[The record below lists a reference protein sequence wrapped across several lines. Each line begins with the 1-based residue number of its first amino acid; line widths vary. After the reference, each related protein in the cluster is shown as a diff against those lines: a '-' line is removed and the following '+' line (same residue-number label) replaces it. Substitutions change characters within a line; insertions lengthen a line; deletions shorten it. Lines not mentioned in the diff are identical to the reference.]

1 MIYVYF
7 VLLGLLLLYLGHN
20 KVKIG
25 SYSRHVTGNGF
36 VIESKIA
43 DLLAALLGVMTV
55 SAVFFAIYIHYSLLF
70 LYSVDKD
77 GNSRELSNLY
87 FIKVCQWLKLQ
98 LLTTLNYSVKLPCDF
113 VNFFNQPFSKMNGW
127 QIFHRY
133 SIFS

>member
-1 MIYVYF
+1 MYFICLINSIRFSISNNFCDICDF

-36 VIESKIA
+36 VIESKMA

-55 SAVFFAIYIHYSLLF
+55 SAVFFCYLYPLLSF
-70 LYSVDKD
+70 IFVFGGQD

-98 LLTTLNYSVKLPCDF
+98 LLTTLNYSVKLPWDF
-113 VNFFNQPFSKMNGW
+113 VN
-127 QIFHRY
+127 IF
-133 SIFS
+133 

>member
-36 VIESKIA
+36 VIESKMA

-98 LLTTLNYSVKLPCDF
+98 LLTTLNYSVKLPWDF
-113 VNFFNQPFSKMNGW
+113 VN
-127 QIFHRY
+127 IFK
-133 SIFS
+133 STIFKNEWMADIS

>member
-1 MIYVYF
+1 MYF

-36 VIESKIA
+36 VIESKMA

-55 SAVFFAIYIHYSLLF
+55 SAGFFAIYIHYSLLF

-98 LLTTLNYSVKLPCDF
+98 LLTTLNYSVKLPWDF
-113 VNFFNQPFSKMNGW
+113 VN
-127 QIFHRY
+127 IF
-133 SIFS
+133 

>member
-1 MIYVYF
+1 MYFICLINSIRFSISNNFCDICDF

-36 VIESKIA
+36 VIESKMA
-43 DLLAALLGVMTV
+43 YLLAALLGVMTV

-98 LLTTLNYSVKLPCDF
+98 LLTTLNYSVKLPWDF
-113 VNFFNQPFSKMNGW
+113 VN
-127 QIFHRY
+127 IF
-133 SIFS
+133 

>member
-1 MIYVYF
+1 MYF

-36 VIESKIA
+36 VIESKMA

-55 SAVFFAIYIHYSLLF
+55 SAVFFFAIYIHYSLLF

-77 GNSRELSNLY
+77 GNSRELSNLD

-98 LLTTLNYSVKLPCDF
+98 LLTTLNYSVKLPWDF
-113 VNFFNQPFSKMNGW
+113 VN
-127 QIFHRY
+127 IF
-133 SIFS
+133 

>member
-98 LLTTLNYSVKLPCDF
+98 LLTTLNYSVKLPWDF
-113 VNFFNQPFSKMNGW
+113 VN
-127 QIFHRY
+127 IFK
-133 SIFS
+133 STIFKNEWMADIS